1 MSHQRPTSAPSAPSS
16 AAAASA
22 LADAGRP
29 NPPAWLMPLRA
40 NWWVPLA
47 IAALFPLGWY
57 VEGGWMAGENGPL
70 KAVDPFWARI
80 SILLGINLTLALSL
94 QLINGI
100 AGQFS
105 LGHAGFMAVGAYLGG
120 FAVSAYGGR
129 EPPGGDFR
137 EWANPGGVLLYF
149 LSLVGLTAVSG
160 AVLWGLYRLVVLTGR
175 LHRRLP
181 AALAWVL
188 IAYLAADVLL
198 RGKGSDGTYPLGAV
212 NALSAAVSLLTGS
225 YAWLMSQGAAPA
237 TWLSE
242 LLPASWAK
250 PACFLMSLLGGGVTA
265 AIAGFI
271 VGLPTLRLKGDYLA
285 IATLGFAQLIV
296 VAIMNSAPLGRATGL
311 SVPPYATEADPEIGL
326 AEARI
331 FPWVYAV
338 ALLTLLTVWRIRA
351 SPKGRAMQCLREDE
365 IAAAAVGI
373 DVTAH
378 KVLAFVV
385 GAFFAGIAG
394 ALFAHYDGYL
404 NPRQFE
410 LTRSIELVV
419 MVTLGGL
426 GSIVGTLIA
435 ATVLTL
441 FQPILQTAGDWMPSW
456 MPAWTTTV
464 TDAMNRYRLV
474 IYALLLIV
482 AMLARSRGWLDWRRP
497 RRPATPPP
505 GNPPPGNPPPANPA
519 APAAAGGRS

>member
-1 MSHQRPTSAPSAPSS
+1 MTASPPTSAPPLKETSRSAVWSPV
-16 AAAASA
+16 
-22 LADAGRP
+22 
-29 NPPAWLMPLRA
+29 RA
-40 NWWVPLA
+40 NWWIPLA

-57 VEGGWMAGENGPL
+57 VEGGWMSGENGPL

-120 FAVSAYGGR
+120 FAVSTYGGR
-129 EPPGGDFR
+129 ESPAGDFR
-137 EWANPGGVLLYF
+137 DWANPGGVLLYF
-149 LSLVGLTAVSG
+149 LTLVGLVMVAG
-160 AVLWGLYRLVVLTGR
+160 AVLWGLYRLVLLSGR

-181 AALAWVL
+181 AAVVWLL
-188 IAYLAADVLL
+188 LAYLAADILL
-198 RGKGSDGTYPLGAV
+198 RGQAGASRYPLGAV
-212 NALSAAVSLLTGS
+212 QAMSVAVSLLTGF
-225 YAWLMSQGAAPA
+225 YGWVMSSGMSSA

-250 PACFLMSLLGGGVTA
+250 PVCFLLSLLGGGVTA
-265 AIAGFI
+265 AVAGFV

-338 ALLTLLTVWRIRA
+338 ALLTLVTVWRLRA

-426 GSIVGTLIA
+426 GSIVGTVLA

-441 FQPILQTAGDWMPSW
+441 FQPVLQTASDWMPSW
-456 MPAWTTTV
+456 MPGWMTTV
-464 TDAMNRYRLV
+464 TDLLNRYRLV

-482 AMLARSRGWLDWRRP
+482 AMLARSRGWLDIRTWRRP
-497 RRPATPPP
+497 TGLALPSQR
-505 GNPPPGNPPPANPA
+505 PPAV
-519 APAAAGGRS
+519 GRS